1 MKPFLFVRGSK
12 NYARFYVPAAS
23 RDIFRGKQY
32 LVFSLGSAPSHVI
45 RLRACMLEVQ
55 LWQVLQGA
63 SMDIDW
69 DKIKK
74 YEIDLG
80 KGIFKAE
87 GLDDHQAMMELL
99 RSIQPAIRSIPAPQ
113 ATTPQPPQET
123 PKNEQSG
130 GLLLDG
136 LLAKFY
142 LLKKVAPATRKS
154 YDLTV
159 QDFIRFYKGKAFV
172 SGVVVADMTRFREYL
187 GEKGNTA
194 RTIDKKLSTLKTLFN
209 FAIEQG
215 YYVGKNPAQ
224 IKSLLT
230 KKQKATGGFL
240 IFEEDEI
247 KALFDCDWFREQ
259 KEKDPDYYWACLLVL
274 VTGARHEEITLLKKG
289 QFKQSD
295 KKTNFIQIRESK
307 TRAGIREVPIPAK
320 LMEMGLAD
328 FIKGK
333 EPHQQIFRYREGN
346 ALGKKFARH
355 IKDVAKIDRG
365 RLVLHSLRKF
375 LNDLMMK
382 NGVSLEARCQ
392 FIGHE
397 IENVNV
403 VTYANKFNVDDLAEK
418 TAWVVGKVFSIVGMN
433 S

>member
-1 MKPFLFVRGSK
+1 MKPFLFARGSK
-12 NYARFYVPAAS
+12 NYARFYVPAAC
-23 RDIFRGKQY
+23 RGMTAGKQY
-32 LVFSLGSAPSHVI
+32 LVFSLGEAPPHEI
-45 RLRACMLEVQ
+45 RLRACMLEVK
-55 LWQVLQGA
+55 LWQTFQGA

-80 KGIFKAE
+80 RGVFKAE

-99 RSIQPAIRSIPAPQ
+99 RSIQPTIRAIPAAT
-113 ATTPQPPQET
+113 ATTPQPVQEKPQ
-123 PKNEQSG
+123 NS

-136 LLAKFY
+136 LLSKFY

-159 QDFIRFYKGKAFV
+159 QDFIKFYKGKSYV
-172 SGVVVADMTRFREYL
+172 SGIVVADMTRFREYL

-215 YYVGKNPAQ
+215 YYTGKNPAQ

-289 QFKQSD
+289 QLKVSD
-295 KKTNFIQIRESK
+295 KGTNFIQIRESK
-307 TRAGIREVPIPAK
+307 TKAGIREVPIPAK
-320 LMEMGLAD
+320 IVEMGLAD
-328 FIKGK
+328 FVKSK
-333 EPHQQIFRYREGN
+333 EPHEQIFRYKEGN

-403 VTYANKFNVDDLAEK
+403 VTYANKFNVDELAEK
-418 TAWVVGKVFSIVGMN
+418 TAGVLGRVSKYI
-433 S
+433 

>member
-12 NYARFYVPAAS
+12 NYARFYVPAS
-23 RDIFRGKQY
+23 CRDRFGGRQY
-32 LVFSLGSAPSHVI
+32 LVFSLGEAPSHEI
-45 RLRACMLEVQ
+45 RLRACMLEVK
-55 LWQVLQGA
+55 LWQILQGA
-63 SMDIDW
+63 SMDGS
-69 DKIKK
+69 KIKK

-99 RSIQPAIRSIPAPQ
+99 RSIQPAIRAIPAEP
-113 ATTPQPPQET
+113 TTNPQPLQEEAKKEPST
-123 PKNEQSG
+123 

-142 LLKKVAPATRKS
+142 LLKKISPATRKS

-172 SGVVVADMTRFREYL
+172 SSIVVPDMTRFREYL

-209 FAIEQG
+209 FAIDQG

-274 VTGARHEEITLLKKG
+274 FTGARHEEITLLKRG
-289 QFKQSD
+289 QFKQSG
-295 KKTNFIQIRESK
+295 KGTFFIQIRESK
-307 TRAGIREVPIPAK
+307 TNAGIREVPIPAE
-320 LMEMGLAD
+320 LMNMGLAD
-328 FIKGK
+328 FFKNK
-333 EPHQQIFRYREGN
+333 EPHTQVFRYKEGN

-403 VTYANKFNVDDLAEK
+403 VTYANKFNVDELAEK
-418 TAWVVGKVFSIVGMN
+418 TSRVISKILFYI
-433 S
+433 

>member
-12 NYARFYVPAAS
+12 NYARFYVPAS
-23 RDIFRGKQY
+23 CRDRFGGRQY
-32 LVFSLGSAPSHVI
+32 LVFSLGEAPSHEI
-45 RLRACMLEVQ
+45 RLRACMLEVK

-63 SMDIDW
+63 SMDGS
-69 DKIKK
+69 KIKK

-99 RSIQPAIRSIPAPQ
+99 RSIQPAIRAIPAEP
-113 ATTPQPPQET
+113 TTNPQPLQEEAQKEPST
-123 PKNEQSG
+123 

-142 LLKKVAPATRKS
+142 LLKKISPATRKS

-159 QDFIRFYKGKAFV
+159 QDFIRFYKGKSFV
-172 SGVVVADMTRFREYL
+172 SGIVVADMTRFREYL

-194 RTIDKKLSTLKTLFN
+194 RTIDKKLSTLKTIFN
-209 FAIEQG
+209 FAIDQG

-274 VTGARHEEITLLKKG
+274 LTGARHEEITLLKKG

-295 KKTNFIQIRESK
+295 KGTYFIQIRESK
-307 TRAGIREVPIPAK
+307 TKAGIREVPIPSQ

-328 FIKGK
+328 FIKNK
-333 EPHQQIFRYREGN
+333 EPHIQVFRYKEGN

-403 VTYANKFNVDDLAEK
+403 VTYANKFNVDELEEK
-418 TAWVVGKVFSIVGMN
+418 TLAVIGKIV
-433 S
+433 SYI

>member
-12 NYARFYVPAAS
+12 NYARFYVPAS
-23 RDIFRGKQY
+23 CRDRFGGRQY
-32 LVFSLGSAPSHVI
+32 LVFSLGEAPSHEI
-45 RLRACMLEVQ
+45 RLRACMLEVK

-63 SMDIDW
+63 SMDGS
-69 DKIKK
+69 KIKK

-99 RSIQPAIRSIPAPQ
+99 RSIQPAIRAIPAEP
-113 ATTPQPPQET
+113 TTNPQPLQEEAKKEPST
-123 PKNEQSG
+123 

-142 LLKKVAPATRKS
+142 LLKKISPATRKS

-159 QDFIRFYKGKAFV
+159 QDFIRFYKGKSFV
-172 SGVVVADMTRFREYL
+172 SGIVVADMTRFREYL

-194 RTIDKKLSTLKTLFN
+194 RTIDKKLSTLKTIFN
-209 FAIEQG
+209 FAIDQG

-259 KEKDPDYYWACLLVL
+259 REKDPDYYWSCLLVL
-274 VTGARHEEITLLKKG
+274 LTGARHEEITLLKKG

-295 KKTNFIQIRESK
+295 KGTYFIQIRESK
-307 TRAGIREVPIPAK
+307 TKAGIREVPIPSQ

-328 FIKGK
+328 FINNK
-333 EPHQQIFRYREGN
+333 EPHIQVFRYKEGN

-403 VTYANKFNVDDLAEK
+403 VTYANKFNVDELAEK
-418 TAWVVGKVFSIVGMN
+418 TSAVISKIVKLF
-433 S
+433 